1 MIARVAEEIA
11 SCRVLE
17 GGDEAGRD
25 GTGLSSIFLKAA
37 RFFFRTF
44 RRGCNRGLGLRG
56 VED

>member
-25 GTGLSSIFLKAA
+25 GTGLSSIFFEGSEIS
-37 RFFFRTF
+37 FFVRSAVDVT
-44 RRGCNRGLGLRG
+44 LRG